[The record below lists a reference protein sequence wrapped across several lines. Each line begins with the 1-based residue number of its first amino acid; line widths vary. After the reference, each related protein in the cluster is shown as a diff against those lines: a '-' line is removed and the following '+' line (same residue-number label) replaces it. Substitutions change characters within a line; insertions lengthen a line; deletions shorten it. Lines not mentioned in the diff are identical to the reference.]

1 MPINNKHMYKI
12 KLIKNWL
19 MAGLILLVIGSCGQ
33 SGGDQK
39 EVDPKVAKLK
49 LPSGFE
55 AEHLYSPGDK
65 EQGSWV
71 GMTFDDK
78 HRLLTVDQYGAIYR
92 LEIPEIGAD
101 SLTPSVEKLI
111 IGNNGDDK
119 IGMGYAQALLYAFNS
134 LYVMVN
140 HRANDDFDKSTGLY
154 RLQDSNGDDQ
164 FDKITTIRE
173 FTGSPGEH
181 GPHSM
186 VVSPD
191 GNSIYI
197 VVGNHIDVPEMD
209 HYRIPRVW
217 ENDNLIPEIKDP
229 RGHANSRGAPGG
241 WVAKID
247 PEGNEWELISVGYR
261 NPFDVAFNEVGD
273 LFTYDSDME
282 WDFGMPWYRPTRI
295 NHVTS
300 GSEYGWR
307 TGNMKWSPDY
317 TDNLP
322 AVLNI
327 GQGSPTNVF
336 YGSKANFPESYR
348 NALYAFD
355 WSFGIMY
362 KINLEPEGG
371 SYTATGEEFIS
382 GSPLPLTDGVIG
394 PDGALYFMTG
404 GRRLESDLY
413 RVHYT
418 GDLDDNDAGGL
429 TEADLPEEH
438 KIRRSLEAYHT
449 GAQAGAIDFAWPY
462 LSHNDR
468 FVQYAAR
475 IAVEHQP
482 LSEWQSKA
490 LSETD
495 PRALPQA
502 VIALAR
508 HADASQR
515 NAMVEALMGPDY
527 GALSEEDQM
536 NLARA
541 FEVVIARHG
550 NPTGS
555 VRDQLVGYLDAHFPG
570 ETNRVNRVLAKV
582 MVALEAPTAVP
593 KLLAMLEEAK
603 DDPNFQRTLT
613 ASSDLIMRNPQY
625 GLDIANMLA
634 NVPPAQQTYYATVLG
649 GATAGWDEASYEKY
663 FNWTNNA
670 FQYKGGRSY
679 VGFIDRARKMALST
693 VSESKFDYYDEL
705 SGGKR
710 LSGSGNEIVET
721 TVQPEGPGRR
731 WTVEEAAPLVE
742 DLKGR
747 DLEKGKAMYA
757 ATLCISCHAMG
768 GEGGVVGPDL
778 TQLGTRFTPKDIL
791 EATIN
796 PSDVISDQYAAMV
809 FVMGDKSSVVGRL
822 LREDETTYYVSQNPF
837 APQMIKEIPKEQVT
851 STKESEVSVMLPGL
865 INRLNEEE
873 LKDLVAYLVSGGN
886 SNHEVYQ

>member
-1 MPINNKHMYKI
+1 M
-12 KLIKNWL
+12 KNWL
-19 MAGLILLVIGSCGQ
+19 MAVLVLVIAGACGDGGS
-33 SGGDQK
+33 K
-39 EVDPKVAKLK
+39 EKKDLHPKVAKLK

-55 AEHLYSPGDK
+55 AEHLYSPGDH

-78 HRLLTVDQYGAIYR
+78 DRLLTVDQYGAIYR
-92 LEIPEIGAD
+92 LEVPAIGSD
-101 SLTPSVEKLI
+101 SLTPKVEKLI
-111 IGNNGDDK
+111 IGENGDGK
-119 IGMGYAQALLYAFNS
+119 IGMGYAQGLLYAFNS

-140 HRANDDFDKSTGLY
+140 NRANEEFDKETGLY
-154 RLQDSNGDDQ
+154 RLQDTNGDDQ
-164 FDKITTIRE
+164 FDKITTIKE

-191 GNSIYI
+191 GQSIYI

-217 ENDNLIPEIKDP
+217 ADDNLIPEIKDP
-229 RGHANSRGAPGG
+229 RGHANNRGAPGG

-247 PEGNEWELISVGYR
+247 PEGKEWELISVGYR
-261 NPFDVAFNEVGD
+261 NPFDIAFNEVGD

-307 TGNMKWSPDY
+307 TGNKKWSPDY

-322 AVLNI
+322 AILNI

-336 YGSKANFPESYR
+336 YGTNAKFPADYR

-362 KINLEPEGG
+362 KINLEPDGG
-371 SYTATGEEFIS
+371 SYKATGEEFIS

-418 GDLDDNDAGGL
+418 GDLSGDGNGGL
-429 TEADLPEEH
+429 SEADLPEEH
-438 KIRRSLEAYHT
+438 QIRRSLEAYHV
-449 GAQAGAIDFAWPY
+449 GPNPEAIDFAWPY
-462 LSHNDR
+462 LKHEDR

-482 LSEWQSKA
+482 ISEWQNKA
-490 LSETD
+490 LSESD
-495 PRALPQA
+495 PRTLTQA
-502 VIALAR
+502 MIAMAR
-508 HADASQR
+508 HGSASQR
-515 NAMVEALMGPDY
+515 NAMLQALMGIDY
-527 GALSEEDQM
+527 ASLSEEDQM
-536 NLARA
+536 NLSRA
-541 FEVVIARHG
+541 IEVVIYRHG
-550 NPTGS
+550 NPTGA
-555 VRDQLVGYLDAHFPG
+555 VRDQLISYLDENFPAG
-570 ETNRVNRVLAKV
+570 SNRLNRVLGKV
-582 MVALEAPTAVP
+582 LVELEAPSAVP
-593 KLLAMLEEAK
+593 QLLSLLESAE
-603 DDPNFQRTLT
+603 DDPNFQKTLT

-649 GATAGWDEASYEKY
+649 GAKAGWDEASYEKY
-663 FNWTNNA
+663 FNWTHNA

-693 VSESKFDYYDEL
+693 VPQSEFDRYDEL
-705 SGGKR
+705 SGGKM
-710 LSGSGNEIVET
+710 LTGSGNDIAASE
-721 TVQPEGPGRR
+721 VQPEGPGRR
-731 WTVEEAAPLVE
+731 WTVEEAAPMVA
-742 DLKGR
+742 DLSNR
-747 DLEKGKAMYA
+747 DLEKGKAMYGA
-757 ATLCISCHAMG
+757 ALCSSCHAIG
-768 GEGGVVGPDL
+768 GEGGAVGPDL
-778 TQLGTRFTPKDIL
+778 TQLGNRFTPKDIL
-791 EATIN
+791 EATLD
-796 PSDVISDQYAAMV
+796 PSAVISDQYAAMV

-822 LREDETTYYVSQNPF
+822 IREDDDTYYVSQNPF
-837 APQMIKEIPKEQVT
+837 APEVIKEVPKDQVT
-851 STKESEVSVMLPGL
+851 SIKESEVSVMMPGL
-865 INRLNEEE
+865 VNRLNEEE
-873 LKDLVAYLVSGGN
+873 LKDLMAYLVSGGDP
-886 SNHEVYQ
+886 NHEVYQ

>member
-1 MPINNKHMYKI
+1 M
-12 KLIKNWL
+12 KNWL
-19 MAGLILLVIGSCGQ
+19 MAVLMLLIVGACGE
-33 SGGDQK
+33 GGGEQK

-55 AEHLYSPGDK
+55 AEHLYSPGEN

-78 HRLLTVDQYGAIYR
+78 GRLLTVDQYGAIYR
-92 LEIPEIGAD
+92 LEVPAIGAD
-101 SLTPSVEKLI
+101 SLTPKVEKLI
-111 IGNNGDDK
+111 VGENGDDK

-140 HRANDDFDKSTGLY
+140 HRANDDFDKSTGIY
-154 RLQDSNGDDQ
+154 RLQDTDGDDQ
-164 FDKITTIRE
+164 FETINTLRE

-191 GNSIYI
+191 GTSIYI

-217 ENDNLIPEIKDP
+217 EDDNLIPEIKDP

-247 PEGNEWELISVGYR
+247 PEGKRWELISVGYR
-261 NPFDVAFNEVGD
+261 NPFDIAFNEVGD

-307 TGNMKWSPDY
+307 TGNKKWSPDY

-336 YGSKANFPESYR
+336 YGTNAKFPSEYR
-348 NALYAFD
+348 HALYAFD

-362 KINLEPEGG
+362 KINLRPEGG
-371 SYTATGEEFIS
+371 SYTAIGEEFIS

-404 GRRLESDLY
+404 GRRLQSDLY

-418 GDLDDNDAGGL
+418 GDLSDDVDGGL
-429 TEADLPEEH
+429 TEADLPEAH
-438 KIRRSLEAYHT
+438 RIRRSLEAYHS
-449 GAQAGAIDFAWPY
+449 GPQAGAVDFAWPY
-462 LSHNDR
+462 LKHEDR

-475 IAVEHQP
+475 IAVEQQP
-482 LSEWQSKA
+482 LAEWQSKA

-495 PRALPQA
+495 PRTLTQA
-502 VIALAR
+502 MIALAR
-508 HADASQR
+508 HGSATQR
-515 NAMVEALMGPDY
+515 NAMLQALMGIDY
-527 GALSEEDQM
+527 GSLNEEDRM
-536 NLARA
+536 NLSRA
-541 FEVVIARHG
+541 IEVVIARHG
-550 NPTGS
+550 NPSGA
-555 VRDQLVGYLDAHFPG
+555 VRSQLISYLDTHFPA
-570 ETNRVNRVLAKV
+570 ESNRLNRVLAKV
-582 MVALEAPTAVP
+582 LVALEAPSAVP
-593 KLLAMLEEAK
+593 ELLGLLETAE
-603 DDPNFQRTLT
+603 DDPNFQKTLT

-649 GATAGWDEASYEKY
+649 GAKAGWDEESYEKY
-663 FNWTNNA
+663 FNWTHNA

-693 VSESKFDYYDEL
+693 VPESKFAYYDEL
-705 SGGKR
+705 SGGKM
-710 LSGSGNEIVET
+710 LTGSGNDIVVSE
-721 TVQPEGPGRR
+721 VQPEGPGRR
-731 WTVEEAAPLVE
+731 WTVAEAAPLVE
-742 DLKGR
+742 NLENR
-747 DLEKGKAMYA
+747 DLEKGKAMYGA
-757 ATLCISCHAMG
+757 ALCSSCHAIG
-768 GEGGVVGPDL
+768 GEGGAVGPDL
-778 TQLGTRFTPKDIL
+778 TQLGTRFAPKDIL
-791 EATIN
+791 EATLD
-796 PSDVISDQYAAMV
+796 PSAVISDQYAATV

-822 LREDETTYYVSQNPF
+822 IREDDENYYVSQNPF
-837 APQMIKEIPKEQVT
+837 APDVIKEVPKEQVT
-851 STKESEVSVMLPGL
+851 SIKESEVSVMMPGL
-865 INRLNEEE
+865 VNRLNEEE
-873 LKDLVAYLVSGGN
+873 LKDLMAYLVSGGN
-886 SNHEVYQ
+886 PNHEVYQ

>member
-1 MPINNKHMYKI
+1 MAVLVL
-12 KLIKNWL
+12 LIVG
-19 MAGLILLVIGSCGQ
+19 ACGE
-33 SGGDQK
+33 GGGEQK

-55 AEHLYSPGDK
+55 AEHLYSPGEN

-78 HRLLTVDQYGAIYR
+78 GRLLTVDQYGAIYR
-92 LEIPEIGAD
+92 LEVPAIGAD
-101 SLTPSVEKLI
+101 SLTPKVEKLI
-111 IGNNGDDK
+111 VGENGDDK

-140 HRANDDFDKSTGLY
+140 HRANDDFDKSTGIY
-154 RLQDSNGDDQ
+154 RLQDTDGDDQ
-164 FDKITTIRE
+164 FETITTLRE

-191 GNSIYI
+191 GTSIYI

-217 ENDNLIPEIKDP
+217 EDDNLIPEIKDP

-247 PEGNEWELISVGYR
+247 PEGKRWELISVGYR
-261 NPFDVAFNEVGD
+261 NPFDIAFNEVGD

-307 TGNMKWSPDY
+307 TGNKKWSPDY

-336 YGSKANFPESYR
+336 YGTNAKFPSEYR
-348 NALYAFD
+348 HALYAFD

-362 KINLEPEGG
+362 KINLRPEGG

-404 GRRLESDLY
+404 GRRLQSDLY

-418 GDLDDNDAGGL
+418 GDLSDDVDGGL
-429 TEADLPEEH
+429 TEADLPEAH
-438 KIRRSLEAYHT
+438 RIRRSLEAYHS
-449 GAQAGAIDFAWPY
+449 GPQAGAVDFAWPY
-462 LSHNDR
+462 LKHEDR

-475 IAVEHQP
+475 IAVEQQP
-482 LSEWQSKA
+482 LAKWQSKA

-495 PRALPQA
+495 PRTLTQA
-502 VIALAR
+502 MIALAR
-508 HADASQR
+508 HGSATQR
-515 NAMVEALMGPDY
+515 NAMLQALMGIDY
-527 GALSEEDQM
+527 AGLNEEDRL
-536 NLARA
+536 NLSRA
-541 FEVVIARHG
+541 IEVVIARHG
-550 NPTGS
+550 NPSGA
-555 VRDQLVGYLDAHFPG
+555 VRSQLISYLDTHFPA
-570 ETNRVNRVLAKV
+570 ESNRLNRVLAKV
-582 MVALEAPTAVP
+582 LVALEAPSAVP
-593 KLLAMLEEAK
+593 ELLGLLETAE
-603 DDPNFQRTLT
+603 DDPNFQKTLT

-649 GATAGWDEASYEKY
+649 GAKAGWDEESYEKY
-663 FNWTNNA
+663 FNWTHNA

-693 VSESKFDYYDEL
+693 VPESKFAYYDEL
-705 SGGKR
+705 SGGKM
-710 LSGSGNEIVET
+710 LTGSGNDIVVSE
-721 TVQPEGPGRR
+721 VQPEGPGRR
-731 WTVEEAAPLVE
+731 WTVAEAAPLVE
-742 DLKGR
+742 NLENR
-747 DLEKGKAMYA
+747 DLEKGKAMYGA
-757 ATLCISCHAMG
+757 ALCSSCHAIG
-768 GEGGVVGPDL
+768 GEGGAVGPDL
-778 TQLGTRFTPKDIL
+778 TQLGTRFAPKDIL
-791 EATIN
+791 EATLD
-796 PSDVISDQYAAMV
+796 PSAVISDQYAATV

-822 LREDETTYYVSQNPF
+822 IREDDENYYVSQNPF
-837 APQMIKEIPKEQVT
+837 APDVIKEVPKEQVT
-851 STKESEVSVMLPGL
+851 SIKESEVSVMMPGL
-865 INRLNEEE
+865 VNRLNEEE
-873 LKDLVAYLVSGGN
+873 LKDLMAYLVSGGN
-886 SNHEVYQ
+886 PNHEVYQ

>member
-1 MPINNKHMYKI
+1 MYNRNSM
-12 KLIKNWL
+12 KNWL
-19 MAGLILLVIGSCGQ
+19 MAALILLIAGACGDGGSGE
-33 SGGDQK
+33 QK
-39 EVDPKVAKLK
+39 DVHPKVAKLK

-55 AEHLYSPGDK
+55 AEHLYSPGAN

-78 HRLLTVDQYGAIYR
+78 DRLLTVDQYGAIYR
-92 LEIPEIGAD
+92 LEVPAIGSD
-101 SLTPSVEKLI
+101 SLSPKVEKLI
-111 IGNNGDDK
+111 IGENGDDK

-140 HRANDDFDKSTGLY
+140 HRANDEFDKNTGIY
-154 RLQDSNGDDQ
+154 RLQDTNGDDQ
-164 FDKITTIRE
+164 YDQITTLRE

-191 GNSIYI
+191 GQSIYI

-217 ENDNLIPEIKDP
+217 ADDNLIPEIKDP
-229 RGHANSRGAPGG
+229 RGHANNRGAPGG

-247 PEGNEWELISVGYR
+247 PEGKEWELISVGYR
-261 NPFDVAFNEVGD
+261 NPFDIAFNEVGD

-307 TGNMKWSPDY
+307 TGNKKWSPDY

-322 AVLNI
+322 AILNI

-336 YGSKANFPESYR
+336 YGTNAKFPADYR

-371 SYTATGEEFIS
+371 SYKATGEEFIS

-418 GDLDDNDAGGL
+418 GDLSGDDNGGL

-438 KIRRSLEAYHT
+438 QIRRSLEAYHD
-449 GAQAGAIDFAWPY
+449 GPQAGAVDFAWPY
-462 LSHNDR
+462 LKHADR

-482 LSEWQSKA
+482 ISEWQSKA
-490 LSETD
+490 LNEKD
-495 PRALPQA
+495 PRTLTQA
-502 VIALAR
+502 MIAMAR
-508 HADASQR
+508 HGNASQR
-515 NAMVEALMGPDY
+515 NAMIQALMGIDY
-527 GALSEEDQM
+527 AALNEEDQL
-536 NLARA
+536 NLSRA
-541 FEVVIARHG
+541 IEVVIDRHG
-550 NPTGS
+550 NPTGA
-555 VRDQLVGYLDAHFPG
+555 VRNQLISYLDEHFPA
-570 ETNRVNRVLAKV
+570 ESNSLNRVLGKV
-582 MVALEAPTAVP
+582 MVALEAPSAVP
-593 KLLAMLEEAK
+593 QLLSLLESAE
-603 DDPNFQRTLT
+603 DDPNFQKTLT

-649 GATAGWDEASYEKY
+649 GAKAGWDEESYEKY
-663 FNWTNNA
+663 FNWTHNA

-693 VSESKFDYYDEL
+693 VPQSEFDRYDEL
-705 SGGKR
+705 SGGK
-710 LSGSGNEIVET
+710 LLTGSGNDIAASEI
-721 TVQPEGPGRR
+721 QPEGPGRR
-731 WTVEEAAPLVE
+731 WTMDEATPLVE
-742 DLKGR
+742 DLENR

-757 ATLCISCHAMG
+757 AALCSSCHAIG
-768 GEGGVVGPDL
+768 GEGGAVGPDL
-778 TQLGTRFTPKDIL
+778 TQLGNRFTPKDIL
-791 EATIN
+791 EATLD
-796 PSDVISDQYAAMV
+796 PSAVISDQYAAMV

-822 LREDETTYYVSQNPF
+822 IREDDDTYYVSQNPF
-837 APQMIKEIPKEQVT
+837 APEVIKEVPKDEVT
-851 STKESEVSVMLPGL
+851 SIKESDVSVMMPGL
-865 INRLNEEE
+865 VNRLNEEE
-873 LKDLVAYLVSGGN
+873 LKDLMAYLVSGGN
-886 SNHEVYQ
+886 PNHEVYQ

>member
-1 MPINNKHMYKI
+1 MCNINS
-12 KLIKNWL
+12 IKNL
-19 MAGLILLVIGSCGQ
+19 VLLFLALVVLGCQ
-33 SGGDQK
+33 SGDKG
-39 EVDPKVAKLK
+39 EVHPKVAKLK

-55 AEHLYSPGDK
+55 AEYLYSPSDN

-78 HRLLTVDQYGAIYR
+78 DRLMTVDQYGAIYR
-92 LEIPEIGAD
+92 LEVPEIGSD
-101 SLTPSVEKLI
+101 SLRPKVEKLI
-111 IGNNGDDK
+111 IGTNGDDK
-119 IGMGYAQALLYAFNS
+119 IGMGYAQGLLYAFNS

-140 HRANDDFDKSTGLY
+140 HRANDEFDKNTGLY
-154 RLQDSNGDDQ
+154 RLKDTNGDDQ
-164 FDKITTIRE
+164 FDQITMIRE
-173 FTGSPGEH
+173 FTGGSGEH

-186 VVSPD
+186 VLSPD
-191 GNSIYI
+191 GESIYI

-229 RGHANSRGAPGG
+229 RGHANNRGAPGG
-241 WVAKID
+241 WIAKID
-247 PEGNEWELISVGYR
+247 PEGKEWELISVGYR
-261 NPFDVAFNEVGD
+261 NSFDIAFNEVGD

-322 AVLNI
+322 AILNI

-336 YGSKANFPESYR
+336 YGSNAKFPAEYR

-371 SYTATGEEFIS
+371 TYKATGEEFIS

-418 GDLDDNDAGGL
+418 GDLEDDGFSIL

-438 KIRRSLEAYHT
+438 EIRRSLEAYHS
-449 GAQAGAIDFAWPY
+449 GPRDGAIDFAWPY
-462 LSHNDR
+462 LKHEDR

-490 LSETD
+490 LNESD
-495 PRALPQA
+495 PRTLTQA
-502 VIALAR
+502 IIALAR
-508 HADASQR
+508 HGDESMR
-515 NAMVEALMGPDY
+515 NDMIQALMGIDY
-527 GALSEEDQM
+527 AGLNEEDKM
-536 NLARA
+536 NLSRA
-541 FEVVIARHG
+541 IEVVLARHG
-550 NPTGS
+550 NPTGGLDS
-555 VRDQLVGYLDAHFPG
+555 QLIAYLDDKFPG
-570 ETNRVNRVLAKV
+570 ESNRINRVLGKV
-582 MVALEAPTAVP
+582 MVQLEAPSAVP
-593 KLLAMLEEAK
+593 KLLSLLETAE
-603 DDPNFQRTLT
+603 DDPNFQKTFT
-613 ASSDLIMRNPQY
+613 SSSDLIMRNPQY

-649 GATAGWDEASYEKY
+649 GAKAGWNDEHYEKY
-663 FNWTNNA
+663 FNWTHDA

-693 VSESKFDYYDEL
+693 VPESKFDQYDEL
-705 SGGKR
+705 SGGKL
-710 LSGSGNEIVET
+710 LSGTGNEIVEAT
-721 TVQPEGPGRR
+721 IQPEGPGKR
-731 WTVEEAAPLVE
+731 WTVEEATPLME
-742 DLKGR
+742 DLEGR

-757 ATLCISCHAMG
+757 AALCASCHTMG
-768 GEGGVVGPDL
+768 DEGRYVGPDL
-778 TQLGTRFTPKDIL
+778 TQLGSRFTPKDIL

-796 PSDVISDQYAAMV
+796 PSEVISDQYAATV
-809 FVMGDKSSVVGRL
+809 FVLGDESSVVGRL
-822 LREDETTYYVSQNPF
+822 IREDEENYYVSQNPF
-837 APQMIKEIPKEQVT
+837 DPDNLREVPKDQVT
-851 STKESEVSVMLPGL
+851 NTKESEVSIMLPGL
-865 INRLNEEE
+865 VNRLNEEE
-873 LKDLVAYLVSGGN
+873 LKDLMAYLVSGGN
-886 SNHEVYQ
+886 PAHEVYQ

>member
-1 MPINNKHMYKI
+1 MCNINS
-12 KLIKNWL
+12 IKNL
-19 MAGLILLVIGSCGQ
+19 VLLFLALVVLGCQ
-33 SGGDQK
+33 SGDKG
-39 EVDPKVAKLK
+39 EVHPKVAKLK

-55 AEHLYSPGDK
+55 AEYLYSPSDN

-78 HRLLTVDQYGAIYR
+78 DRLMTVDQYGAIYR
-92 LEIPEIGAD
+92 LEVPEIGSD
-101 SLTPSVEKLI
+101 SLRPKVEKLI
-111 IGNNGDDK
+111 IGTNGDDK
-119 IGMGYAQALLYAFNS
+119 IGMGYAQGLLYAFNS

-140 HRANDDFDKSTGLY
+140 HRANDEFDKNTGLY
-154 RLQDSNGDDQ
+154 RLKDTNGDDQ
-164 FDKITTIRE
+164 FDQITMIRE
-173 FTGSPGEH
+173 FTGGSGEH

-186 VVSPD
+186 VLSPD
-191 GNSIYI
+191 GESIYI

-229 RGHANSRGAPGG
+229 RGHANNRGAPGG
-241 WVAKID
+241 WIAKID
-247 PEGNEWELISVGYR
+247 PEGKEWELISVGYR
-261 NPFDVAFNEVGD
+261 NSFDIAFNEVGD

-322 AVLNI
+322 AILNI

-336 YGSKANFPESYR
+336 YGSNAKFPAEYR

-371 SYTATGEEFIS
+371 TYKATGEEFIS

-418 GDLDDNDAGGL
+418 GDLEDDGFSIL

-438 KIRRSLEAYHT
+438 EIRRSLEAYHS
-449 GAQAGAIDFAWPY
+449 GPRDGAIDFAWPY
-462 LSHNDR
+462 LKHEDR

-490 LSETD
+490 LNESD
-495 PRALPQA
+495 PRTLTQA
-502 VIALAR
+502 IIALAR
-508 HADASQR
+508 HGDESMR
-515 NAMVEALMGPDY
+515 NDMIQALMGIDY
-527 GALSEEDQM
+527 AGLNEEDKM
-536 NLARA
+536 NLSRA
-541 FEVVIARHG
+541 IEVVLARHG
-550 NPTGS
+550 NPTGGLDS
-555 VRDQLVGYLDAHFPG
+555 QLIAYLDDKFPG
-570 ETNRVNRVLAKV
+570 ESNRINRVLGKV
-582 MVALEAPTAVP
+582 MVQLEAPSAVP
-593 KLLAMLEEAK
+593 KLLSLLETAE
-603 DDPNFQRTLT
+603 DDPNFQKTFT
-613 ASSDLIMRNPQY
+613 SSSDLIMRNPQY

-649 GATAGWDEASYEKY
+649 GAKAGWNEEHYEKY
-663 FNWTNNA
+663 FNWTHDA

-693 VSESKFDYYDEL
+693 VPESKFDQYDEL
-705 SGGKR
+705 SGGKL
-710 LSGSGNEIVET
+710 LSGTGNEIVEAT
-721 TVQPEGPGRR
+721 IQPEGPGKR
-731 WTVEEAAPLVE
+731 WTVEEATPLME
-742 DLKGR
+742 DLEGR

-757 ATLCISCHAMG
+757 AALCASCHTMG
-768 GEGGVVGPDL
+768 DEGRYVGPDL
-778 TQLGTRFTPKDIL
+778 TQLGSRFTPKDIL

-796 PSDVISDQYAAMV
+796 PSEVISDQYAATV
-809 FVMGDKSSVVGRL
+809 FVLGDESSVVGRL
-822 LREDETTYYVSQNPF
+822 IREDEENYYVSQNPF
-837 APQMIKEIPKEQVT
+837 DPDNLREVPKDQVT
-851 STKESEVSVMLPGL
+851 NTKESEVSIMLPGL
-865 INRLNEEE
+865 VNRLNEEE
-873 LKDLVAYLVSGGN
+873 LKDLMAYLVSGGN
-886 SNHEVYQ
+886 PAHEVYQ

>member
-1 MPINNKHMYKI
+1 
-12 KLIKNWL
+12 
-19 MAGLILLVIGSCGQ
+19 
-33 SGGDQK
+33 
-39 EVDPKVAKLK
+39 
-49 LPSGFE
+49 
-55 AEHLYSPGDK
+55 
-65 EQGSWV
+65 
-71 GMTFDDK
+71 
-78 HRLLTVDQYGAIYR
+78 
-92 LEIPEIGAD
+92 
-101 SLTPSVEKLI
+101 
-111 IGNNGDDK
+111 
-119 IGMGYAQALLYAFNS
+119 
-134 LYVMVN
+134 
-140 HRANDDFDKSTGLY
+140 
-154 RLQDSNGDDQ
+154 
-164 FDKITTIRE
+164 
-173 FTGSPGEH
+173 
-181 GPHSM
+181 
-186 VVSPD
+186 
-191 GNSIYI
+191 
-197 VVGNHIDVPEMD
+197 
-209 HYRIPRVW
+209 
-217 ENDNLIPEIKDP
+217 
-229 RGHANSRGAPGG
+229 
-241 WVAKID
+241 
-247 PEGNEWELISVGYR
+247 
-261 NPFDVAFNEVGD
+261 
-273 LFTYDSDME
+273 ME

-336 YGSKANFPESYR
+336 HGSKANFPESYR

-418 GDLDDNDAGGL
+418 GDLEENNSGGL

-449 GAQAGAIDFAWPY
+449 GEQAGAIDFAWPY
-462 LSHNDR
+462 LSHSDR

-475 IAVEHQP
+475 IAVEQQP
-482 LSEWQSKA
+482 LSDWQSKA
-490 LSETD
+490 LNETN
-495 PRALPQA
+495 PRALTQA
-502 VIALAR
+502 IIALAR
-508 HADASQR
+508 HGDASQR
-515 NAMVEALMGPDY
+515 NAMIQALMGLDY
-527 GALSEEDQM
+527 AALDEEDRM
-536 NLARA
+536 NLTRA

-550 NPTGS
+550 NPTGA
-555 VRDQLVGYLDAHFPG
+555 VRNQLIAYLDGHFPG
-570 ETNRVNRVLAKV
+570 ETNRLNRVLAKV
-582 MVALEAPTAVP
+582 MVALEAPSAVP
-593 KLLAMLEEAK
+593 KLLGMLEAAE
-603 DDPNFQRTLT
+603 DDPNFQKTLT
-613 ASSDLIMRNPQY
+613 ASSDLIMRNPRY

-649 GATAGWDEASYEKY
+649 GATAGWDEDAYEKY
-663 FNWTNNA
+663 FSWTNDA

-693 VSESKFDYYDEL
+693 VAQSKFDYYDEL
-705 SGGKR
+705 SGGQR
-710 LSGSGNEIVET
+710 LSGSGNEIVEAS
-721 TVQPEGPGRR
+721 VQPEGPGRR

-742 DLKGR
+742 NLEGR
-747 DLEKGKAMYA
+747 DLEKGEAMYA

-768 GEGGVVGPDL
+768 GEGGVIGPDL

-822 LREDETTYYVSQNPF
+822 LREDESTYYVSQNPF
-837 APQMIKEIPKEQVT
+837 APEMIKEIPKDQVT

-865 INRLNEEE
+865 VNRLNEEE